1 MSSILDQFEPEKV
14 DFKDINNVE
23 DVETQ
28 LELEADR
35 ILKSKAAKTQQQKQM
50 QDMRDT
56 QYYAVVVFGNKADK
70 DKFLSHFNDVEIDGD
85 TFIDGYQLAN
95 KIGLN
100 IEMTASLPE
109 PHYVKQLK
117 VKQNGNKI
125 TGRTKSG

>member
-1 MSSILDQFEPEKV
+1 MNSILDQFEPEKI
-14 DFKDINNVE
+14 DFKDINHVE
-23 DVETQ
+23 DVEAQ

-35 ILKSKAAKTQQQKQM
+35 ILKAKAAKTQQQKQM

-56 QYYAVVVFGNKADK
+56 QYYAVVVFGNKDDK
-70 DKFLSHFNDVEIDGD
+70 DKFLSHFNDVEIDGE

-117 VKQNGNKI
+117 IKQNGNKI
-125 TGRTKSG
+125 TGRTQSR